1 MSNIYQRS
9 RHVQLRRE
17 RLDADG
23 KLPFLR
29 LVANTVH
36 ESSQRHRVREPQGG
50 FRLLVARGGFLFLV
64 FTIAVVAWVVL
75 LLLHHHHL
83 FIHQLQFH
91 DLRVRVDRDRHSSS
105 RSPHLH
111 EFKSSSFLFGL
122 LFFFVVVF
130 FVVFFGKA
138 TTKERVGDESPFRPR
153 VPRDASRSRHYYY
166 GQNEHTTLLK
176 KTENEYSA

>member
-1 MSNIYQRS
+1 MSNIHQRS

-50 FRLLVARGGFLFLV
+50 FRLLVVARGGFLFLV

-75 LLLHHHHL
+75 LHHHHHLLLLHHQL

-91 DLRVRVDRDRHSSS
+91 DLRVRVDRDWHSSS

-111 EFKSSSFLFGL
+111 EFESSSFLFGL
-122 LFFFVVVF
+122 LFFV
-130 FVVFFGKA
+130 VVFFGKTTTT
-138 TTKERVGDESPFRPR
+138 TTKERVGDEFPFRPR
-153 VPRDASRSRHYYY
+153 VPRDASRSRH
-166 GQNEHTTLLK
+166 
-176 KTENEYSA
+176 